1 MVPEAPLEQ
10 TEHGL
15 VPQKDGWYVL
25 NARDSRWY
33 YAEGRGAF
41 CDFEGDQDFPQL
53 GINVQVLWPGDPMA
67 MSNRR
72 PTVAEG
78 LTEEGINAALRRL
91 TNQARELRA
100 ELEAMRRTDI
110 RAAATDDDQTAD
122 SRKS

>member
-1 MVPEAPLEQ
+1 
-10 TEHGL
+10 
-15 VPQKDGWYVL
+15 
-25 NARDSRWY
+25 
-33 YAEGRGAF
+33 
-41 CDFEGDQDFPQL
+41 
-53 GINVQVLWPGDPMA
+53 MA